1 MNRRKFLLYL
11 NKIVYI
17 FEILISVL
25 LIIGILISV
34 PDIVSYYGAI
44 LKSDSIVGYDQFKQ
58 FLDHVLLLVLAVEF
72 VLLMTAHSDSTIIHL
87 IMLVVARK
95 MLIKSDNMVD
105 ILIGVVSITILFAVR
120 KFLMTS
126 SVMDSIFTGSENN
139 FSASTV
145 IEEINKLENYQIND
159 RGYKTLGGL
168 VSNLVKESGYELEMG
183 TMVDDGEYIYEIIKI
198 SSNVIETISI
208 SKISG

>member
-17 FEILISVL
+17 FEILISIF

-34 PDIVSYYGAI
+34 PDIISYYGAI
-44 LKSDSIVGYDQFKQ
+44 LRSDSLVGYDQFKQ
-58 FLDHVLLLVLAVEF
+58 FLDHVLILVIAVEF

-95 MLIKSDNMVD
+95 MLIKSDNMMD
-105 ILIGVVSITILFAVR
+105 ILIGVISITILFAVR

-126 SVMDSIFTGSENN
+126 SVIDSIFTGSENN
-139 FSASTV
+139 FSASTE

>member
-11 NKIVYI
+11 NKIVYV

-25 LIIGILISV
+25 LILGILISV

-95 MLIKSDNMVD
+95 MLIKSGNMVD

-126 SVMDSIFTGSENN
+126 SVIDSIFTGSENN
-139 FSASTV
+139 FSASTD
-145 IEEINKLENYQIND
+145 IEEINKLENYQIDD

-168 VSNLVKESGYELEMG
+168 VSNLVKESGYELEIG

>member
-11 NKIVYI
+11 NKIVYV

-25 LIIGILISV
+25 LILGILISV

-95 MLIKSDNMVD
+95 MLIKSGNMVD

-126 SVMDSIFTGSENN
+126 SVIDSIFTGSENN
-139 FSASTV
+139 FSASTD
-145 IEEINKLENYQIND
+145 IEEINKLENYQIDD

>member
-11 NKIVYI
+11 NKIVYV

-25 LIIGILISV
+25 LILGILISI
-34 PDIVSYYGAI
+34 PDIVSYYGEI

-58 FLDHVLLLVLAVEF
+58 FLDHVLLLVIAVEF

-95 MLIKSDNMVD
+95 MLIKSDNMMD

-139 FSASTV
+139 FSASTE
-145 IEEINKLENYQIND
+145 IEEINKLENYQIDD

>member
-17 FEILISVL
+17 FEILISIF

-34 PDIVSYYGAI
+34 PDIISYYGAI
-44 LKSDSIVGYDQFKQ
+44 LRSDSLVGYDQFKQ
-58 FLDHVLLLVLAVEF
+58 FLDHVLILVIAVEF

-95 MLIKSDNMVD
+95 MLIKSDNMMD
-105 ILIGVVSITILFAVR
+105 ILIGVISITILFAVR

-126 SVMDSIFTGSENN
+126 SVMDSIFTGSENI
-139 FSASTV
+139 FSASTE
-145 IEEINKLENYQIND
+145 IEEINKLENYQID
-159 RGYKTLGGL
+159 TKGYKTLGGL

-183 TMVDDGEYIYEIIKI
+183 TMVDDGEYIYEIVKI

>member
-25 LIIGILISV
+25 LILGILISI
-34 PDIVSYYGAI
+34 PDIVAYYGAI

-58 FLDHVLLLVLAVEF
+58 FLDHVLLLVIAVEF

-95 MLIKSDNMVD
+95 MLIKSDNMMD

-145 IEEINKLENYQIND
+145 IEEINKLENYQIDD

>member
-17 FEILISVL
+17 FEILISIF

-34 PDIVSYYGAI
+34 PDIISYYGAI
-44 LKSDSIVGYDQFKQ
+44 LRSDSLVGYDQFKQ
-58 FLDHVLLLVLAVEF
+58 FLDHVLILVIAVEF

-105 ILIGVVSITILFAVR
+105 ILIGVISITILFAVR

-139 FSASTV
+139 FSASTE
-145 IEEINKLENYQIND
+145 IEEINKLENYQID
-159 RGYKTLGGL
+159 TKGYKTLGGL

-183 TMVDDGEYIYEIIKI
+183 TMVDDGEYIYEIVKI

>member
-11 NKIVYI
+11 NKIVYV

-25 LIIGILISV
+25 LIVGILISI

-58 FLDHVLLLVLAVEF
+58 FLDHVLLLVIAVEF

-95 MLIKSDNMVD
+95 MLIKSDNMMD

-139 FSASTV
+139 FSASTE
-145 IEEINKLENYQIND
+145 IEEINKLENYQIDD

>member
-25 LIIGILISV
+25 LIIGILISI

-58 FLDHVLLLVLAVEF
+58 FLDHVLLLVIAVEF

-95 MLIKSDNMVD
+95 MLIKSDNMLD

-139 FSASTV
+139 FSASTE
-145 IEEINKLENYQIND
+145 IEEINKLENYQID
-159 RGYKTLGGL
+159 TKGYKTLGGL

-183 TMVDDGEYIYEIIKI
+183 TMVDDGEYIYEIVKI

>member
-11 NKIVYI
+11 NKIVYV

-95 MLIKSDNMVD
+95 MLIKSGNMVD

-139 FSASTV
+139 FSASTE
-145 IEEINKLENYQIND
+145 IEEINKLENYQIDD

-168 VSNLVKESGYELEMG
+168 VSNLVKENGYELEMG

>member
-58 FLDHVLLLVLAVEF
+58 FLDHVLLLVIAVEF

-95 MLIKSDNMVD
+95 MLIKSDNMMD

-139 FSASTV
+139 FSASTE
-145 IEEINKLENYQIND
+145 IEEINKLENYQIDD

>member
-11 NKIVYI
+11 NKIVYV

-25 LIIGILISV
+25 LILGILISI
-34 PDIVSYYGAI
+34 PDIVSYYGEI
-44 LKSDSIVGYDQFKQ
+44 LKSDSIIGYDQFKQ

-95 MLIKSDNMVD
+95 MLIKSGNMVD

-126 SVMDSIFTGSENN
+126 SVIDSIFTRSENN
-139 FSASTV
+139 FSASTD
-145 IEEINKLENYQIND
+145 IEEINKLENYQIDD

>member
-11 NKIVYI
+11 NKIVYL
-17 FEILISVL
+17 FEILISIF

-34 PDIVSYYGAI
+34 PDIISYYGAI
-44 LKSDSIVGYDQFKQ
+44 LRSDSLVGYDQFKQ
-58 FLDHVLLLVLAVEF
+58 FLDHVLILVIAVEF

-95 MLIKSDNMVD
+95 MLIKSDNMMD
-105 ILIGVVSITILFAVR
+105 ILIGVISITILFAVR

-139 FSASTV
+139 FSASTE
-145 IEEINKLENYQIND
+145 IEEINKLENYQID
-159 RGYKTLGGL
+159 TKGYKTLGGL

-183 TMVDDGEYIYEIIKI
+183 TMVDDGEYIYEIVKI

>member
-25 LIIGILISV
+25 LIIGILISI

-58 FLDHVLLLVLAVEF
+58 FLDHVLLLVIAVEF

-95 MLIKSDNMVD
+95 MLIKSDNMMD

-126 SVMDSIFTGSENN
+126 SVIDSIFTGSENN
-139 FSASTV
+139 FSASTE
-145 IEEINKLENYQIND
+145 IEEINKLENYQIDD

-168 VSNLVKESGYELEMG
+168 VSNLVKENGYELEMG

>member
-25 LIIGILISV
+25 LILGILISI
-34 PDIVSYYGAI
+34 PDIVSYYGEI

-58 FLDHVLLLVLAVEF
+58 FLDHVLLLVIAVEF

-95 MLIKSDNMVD
+95 MLIKSDNMLD

>member
-17 FEILISVL
+17 FEILISIF

-34 PDIVSYYGAI
+34 PDIISYYGAI
-44 LKSDSIVGYDQFKQ
+44 LKSDSLVGYDQFKQ
-58 FLDHVLLLVLAVEF
+58 FLDHVLILVIAVEF

-95 MLIKSDNMVD
+95 MLIKSDNMMD
-105 ILIGVVSITILFAVR
+105 ILIGVISITILFAVR

-126 SVMDSIFTGSENN
+126 SVIDSIFTGSENN
-139 FSASTV
+139 FSASTE
-145 IEEINKLENYQIND
+145 IEEINKLENYQID
-159 RGYKTLGGL
+159 TKGYKTLGGL

-183 TMVDDGEYIYEIIKI
+183 TMVDDGEYIYEIVKI

>member
-11 NKIVYI
+11 NKIVYL
-17 FEILISVL
+17 FEILISIF

-34 PDIVSYYGAI
+34 PDIISYYGAI
-44 LKSDSIVGYDQFKQ
+44 LKSDSLVGYDQFKQ
-58 FLDHVLLLVLAVEF
+58 FLDHVLILVIAVEF

-95 MLIKSDNMVD
+95 MLIKSDNMMD
-105 ILIGVVSITILFAVR
+105 ILIGVISITILFAVR

-126 SVMDSIFTGSENN
+126 SVIDSIFTGSENN
-139 FSASTV
+139 FSASTE
-145 IEEINKLENYQIND
+145 IEEINKLENYQID
-159 RGYKTLGGL
+159 TKGYKTLGGL

-183 TMVDDGEYIYEIIKI
+183 TMVDDGEYIYEIVKI

>member
-11 NKIVYI
+11 NKIVYV

-25 LIIGILISV
+25 LILGILISI

-58 FLDHVLLLVLAVEF
+58 FLDHVLLLVIAVEF

-95 MLIKSDNMVD
+95 MLIKSDNMMD

-145 IEEINKLENYQIND
+145 IEEINKLENYQIDD

>member
-17 FEILISVL
+17 FEILISIF

-34 PDIVSYYGAI
+34 PDIISYYGAI
-44 LKSDSIVGYDQFKQ
+44 LKSDSLVGYDQFKQ
-58 FLDHVLLLVLAVEF
+58 FLDHVLILVIAVEF

-95 MLIKSDNMVD
+95 MLIKSDNMMD
-105 ILIGVVSITILFAVR
+105 ILIGVISITILFAVR

-139 FSASTV
+139 FSASTE
-145 IEEINKLENYQIND
+145 IEEINKLENYQID
-159 RGYKTLGGL
+159 TKGYKTLGGL

-183 TMVDDGEYIYEIIKI
+183 TMVDDGEYIYEIVKI

>member
-11 NKIVYI
+11 NKIVYL
-17 FEILISVL
+17 FEILISIF
-25 LIIGILISV
+25 LILGILISV
-34 PDIVSYYGAI
+34 PDIISYYGAI
-44 LKSDSIVGYDQFKQ
+44 LKSDSLVGYDQFKQ
-58 FLDHVLLLVLAVEF
+58 FLDHVLILVIAVEF

-95 MLIKSDNMVD
+95 MLIKSDNMMD
-105 ILIGVVSITILFAVR
+105 ILIGVISITILFAVR

-139 FSASTV
+139 FSASTE
-145 IEEINKLENYQIND
+145 IEEINKLENYQID
-159 RGYKTLGGL
+159 TKGYKTLGGL

-183 TMVDDGEYIYEIIKI
+183 TMVDDGEYIYEIVKI

>member
-11 NKIVYI
+11 NKIVYV

-25 LIIGILISV
+25 LILGILISV

-44 LKSDSIVGYDQFKQ
+44 LKSDNIVGYDQFKQ

-95 MLIKSDNMVD
+95 MLIKSGNMVD

-126 SVMDSIFTGSENN
+126 SVIDSIFTGSENN
-139 FSASTV
+139 FSASTD
-145 IEEINKLENYQIND
+145 IEEINKLENYQIDD

>member
-11 NKIVYI
+11 NKIVYV

-95 MLIKSDNMVD
+95 MLIKSGNMVD

-139 FSASTV
+139 FSASTD
-145 IEEINKLENYQIND
+145 IEEINKLENYQIDD

>member
-11 NKIVYI
+11 NKIVYV

-95 MLIKSDNMVD
+95 MLIKSGNMVD

-139 FSASTV
+139 FSASTE
-145 IEEINKLENYQIND
+145 IEEINKLENYQIDD

>member
-11 NKIVYI
+11 NKIVYV
-17 FEILISVL
+17 FEILISIF
-25 LIIGILISV
+25 LIVGILISI
-34 PDIVSYYGAI
+34 PDIISYYGTI
-44 LKSDSIVGYDQFKQ
+44 LKSGSLEGYDQFKQ
-58 FLDHVLLLVLAVEF
+58 FLDHVLILVIAVEF

-105 ILIGVVSITILFAVR
+105 ILIGVISITVLFAVR

-126 SVMDSIFTGSENN
+126 SIMDSIFTGSENN
-139 FSASTV
+139 FSASTE
-145 IEEINKLENYQIND
+145 IEEINKLENYQID
-159 RGYKTLGGL
+159 SRGYKTLGGL
-168 VSNLVKESGYELEMG
+168 VSNLVKENGYELEMG
-183 TMVDDGEYIYEIIKI
+183 AMVDDGEYIYEIIKI

-208 SKISG
+208 SRISG

>member
-17 FEILISVL
+17 FEILISIF

-34 PDIVSYYGAI
+34 PDIISYYGAI
-44 LKSDSIVGYDQFKQ
+44 LKSNSLVGYNKFKQ
-58 FLDHVLLLVLAVEF
+58 FLDHVLILVIAVEF

-105 ILIGVVSITILFAVR
+105 ILIGVISITILFAVR

-126 SVMDSIFTGSENN
+126 SVMDTIFTGSENN
-139 FSASTV
+139 FSASTE
-145 IEEINKLENYQIND
+145 IEEINKLENYQID
-159 RGYKTLGGL
+159 TKGYKTLGGL

-183 TMVDDGEYIYEIIKI
+183 TMVDDGEYIYEIVKI

>member
-11 NKIVYI
+11 NKIVYL
-17 FEILISVL
+17 FEILISIF

-34 PDIVSYYGAI
+34 PDIISYYGAI
-44 LKSDSIVGYDQFKQ
+44 LKSDSLVGYDQFKQ
-58 FLDHVLLLVLAVEF
+58 FLDHVLILVIAVEF

-105 ILIGVVSITILFAVR
+105 ILIGVISITILFAVR

-139 FSASTV
+139 FSASTE
-145 IEEINKLENYQIND
+145 IEEINKLENYQID
-159 RGYKTLGGL
+159 TKGYKTLGGL

-183 TMVDDGEYIYEIIKI
+183 TMVDDGEYIYEIVKI

>member
-25 LIIGILISV
+25 LIIGILISI

-58 FLDHVLLLVLAVEF
+58 FLDHVLLLVIAVEF

-95 MLIKSDNMVD
+95 MLIKSDNMLD

>member
-11 NKIVYI
+11 NKIVYV

-25 LIIGILISV
+25 LILGILISV

-95 MLIKSDNMVD
+95 MLIKSGNMVD

-139 FSASTV
+139 FSASTE

>member
-25 LIIGILISV
+25 LILGILISI

-58 FLDHVLLLVLAVEF
+58 FLDHVLLLVIAVEF

-95 MLIKSDNMVD
+95 MLIKSDNMMD

-145 IEEINKLENYQIND
+145 IEEINKLENYQIDD

>member
-25 LIIGILISV
+25 LIIGILISI

-58 FLDHVLLLVLAVEF
+58 FLDHVLLLVISVEF

-95 MLIKSDNMVD
+95 MLIKSDNMMD

-126 SVMDSIFTGSENN
+126 SVIDSIFTGSENN
-139 FSASTV
+139 FSASTE
-145 IEEINKLENYQIND
+145 IEEINKLENYQIDD

-168 VSNLVKESGYELEMG
+168 VSNLVKENGYELEMG

>member
-25 LIIGILISV
+25 LIIGILISI

-58 FLDHVLLLVLAVEF
+58 FLDHVLLLVIAVEF

-95 MLIKSDNMVD
+95 MLIKSDNMMD

-139 FSASTV
+139 FSASTE
-145 IEEINKLENYQIND
+145 IEEINKLENYQIDD

>member
-11 NKIVYI
+11 NKIVYL
-17 FEILISVL
+17 FEILISIF

-34 PDIVSYYGAI
+34 PDIISYYGAI
-44 LKSDSIVGYDQFKQ
+44 LRSDSLVGYDQFKQ
-58 FLDHVLLLVLAVEF
+58 FLDHVLILVIAVEF

-95 MLIKSDNMVD
+95 MLIKSDNMMD
-105 ILIGVVSITILFAVR
+105 ILIGVISITILFAVR

-139 FSASTV
+139 FSASTE
-145 IEEINKLENYQIND
+145 IEEINKLENYQINTK
-159 RGYKTLGGL
+159 GYKTLGGL

-183 TMVDDGEYIYEIIKI
+183 TMVDDGEYIYEIVKI

>member
-25 LIIGILISV
+25 LILGILISI
-34 PDIVSYYGAI
+34 PDIVAYYGAI

-58 FLDHVLLLVLAVEF
+58 FLDHVLLLVIAVEF

-95 MLIKSDNMVD
+95 MLIKSDNMLD

>member
-11 NKIVYI
+11 NKIVYV

-25 LIIGILISV
+25 LILGILISV

-95 MLIKSDNMVD
+95 MLIKSGNMVD

-126 SVMDSIFTGSENN
+126 SVIDSIFTGSENN
-139 FSASTV
+139 FSASTE

>member
-11 NKIVYI
+11 NKIVYV

-25 LIIGILISV
+25 LILGILISI

-58 FLDHVLLLVLAVEF
+58 FLDHVLLLVIAVEF

-95 MLIKSDNMVD
+95 MLIKSDNMLD

>member
-11 NKIVYI
+11 NKIVYV

-25 LIIGILISV
+25 LILGILISI
-34 PDIVSYYGAI
+34 PDIVSYYGEI

-58 FLDHVLLLVLAVEF
+58 FLDHVLLLVIAVEF

-95 MLIKSDNMVD
+95 MLIKSDNMMD

-139 FSASTV
+139 FSASTE
-145 IEEINKLENYQIND
+145 IEEIIKLENYQIID
-159 RGYKTLGGL
+159 RGYNTL
-168 VSNLVKESGYELEMG
+168 
-183 TMVDDGEYIYEIIKI
+183 
-198 SSNVIETISI
+198 
-208 SKISG
+208 

>member
-11 NKIVYI
+11 NKIVYV

-95 MLIKSDNMVD
+95 MLIKSGNMVD

-126 SVMDSIFTGSENN
+126 SVMDSIFTRSENN
-139 FSASTV
+139 FSASTE
-145 IEEINKLENYQIND
+145 IEEINKLENYQIDD

>member
-25 LIIGILISV
+25 LIIGILISI

-58 FLDHVLLLVLAVEF
+58 FLDHVLLLVIAVEF

-95 MLIKSDNMVD
+95 MLIKSDNMMD

-126 SVMDSIFTGSENN
+126 SVIDSIFTGSENN
-139 FSASTV
+139 FSASTE

-168 VSNLVKESGYELEMG
+168 VSNLVKENGYELEMG

>member
-17 FEILISVL
+17 FEILISIF

-34 PDIVSYYGAI
+34 PDIISYYGAI
-44 LKSDSIVGYDQFKQ
+44 LKSDSLVGYDQFKQ
-58 FLDHVLLLVLAVEF
+58 FLDHVLILVIAVEF

-105 ILIGVVSITILFAVR
+105 ILIGVISITILFAVR
-120 KFLMTS
+120 KFLMTT

-139 FSASTV
+139 FSASTE
-145 IEEINKLENYQIND
+145 IEEINKLENYQID
-159 RGYKTLGGL
+159 TKGYKTLGGL

-183 TMVDDGEYIYEIIKI
+183 TMVDDGEYIYEIVKI